1 MKNKYQEALNKL
13 RFAVS
18 IAQDLPYKECNELCD
33 ILYELVKK
41 ETPMKLNNIEEFIM
55 FDGTVYKIA
64 KCPNCKGN
72 NKVREYVSGNRC
84 YTCGQK
90 LDWSD

>member
-33 ILYELVKK
+33 IIYELVKK
-41 ETPMKLNNIEEFIM
+41 ETPMKPLKLSEGDFCRKCKCEIPENVE
-55 FDGTVYKIA
+55 A
-64 KCPNCKGN
+64 KYCPN
-72 NKVREYVSGNRC
+72 
-84 YTCGQK
+84 CGQK
-90 LDWSD
+90 LDWSDEH